1 METNTIHMPG
11 YRVNEYQLVLN
22 PHEDLRN
29 KIRQVRETFLTKYK
43 IPFTRHQPVSL
54 CLARFHNRE
63 MMEEKILHRMQ
74 LVAMGLTPFKVELNN
89 FGSFPSHSIFIRVET
104 RQPIQNLVNQ
114 LKPHQRLLKMNNEFK
129 PLFIDEPYFLLA
141 SRLKP
146 WQYEEGWLEY
156 SQKHFT
162 GRFIADN
169 MLLLKRPAG
178 EKKFYQ
184 IVKRFDFQDLPIITK
199 QGSFF

>member
-1 METNTIHMPG
+1 METNILHMPG
-11 YRVNEYQLVLN
+11 YRVNEYQLLLN
-22 PHEDLRN
+22 PHEELRN
-29 KIRQVRETFLTKYK
+29 KIRNAREAFCTKYK
-43 IPFTRHQPVSL
+43 IPFAKQQPVSL

-74 LVAMGLTPFKVELNN
+74 MVAMGQTPFKVEINN
-89 FGSFPSHSIFIRVET
+89 FGSFPSHSLFIKVDT
-104 RQPIQNLVNQ
+104 RQPFQNLIGLIKQ
-114 LKPHQRLLKMNNEFK
+114 HQRLLKMNNELK
-129 PLFIDEPYFLLA
+129 PLFIEEPYFLLA

-156 SQKHFT
+156 SQKHFS
-162 GRFIADN
+162 GRFIADS

-178 EKKFYQ
+178 EKRFYQ
-184 IVKRFDFQDLPIITK
+184 IVKRFDFQDLPVVTK